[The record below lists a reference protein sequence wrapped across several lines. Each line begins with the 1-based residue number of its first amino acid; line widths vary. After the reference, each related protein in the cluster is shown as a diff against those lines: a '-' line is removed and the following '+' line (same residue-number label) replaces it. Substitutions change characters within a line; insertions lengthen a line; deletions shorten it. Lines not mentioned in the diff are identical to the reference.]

1 MEGGREKESIIPNG
15 ASLRVAECE
24 TWRETEIYDHRVCVA
39 ETMHE
44 LNCEDGP
51 PHEGQCSTPE
61 VQQYTADMPPSCP
74 VQKSFGRRHLL
85 FTIVLQARGENMNI
99 SYLRV
104 GVNYSD
110 NPHLQAKLIMLIE

>member
-1 MEGGREKESIIPNG
+1 MNSTVKM
-15 ASLRVAECE
+15 
-24 TWRETEIYDHRVCVA
+24 DHRMKVSA
-39 ETMHE
+39 Q
-44 LNCEDGP
+44 L
-51 PHEGQCSTPE
+51 QRSRSI
-61 VQQYTADMPPSCP
+61 ADMPPSCP

-85 FTIVLQARGENMNI
+85 FTIILQAQGENMNI